1 MSQRKSE
8 INNKIVVCT
17 TYFVLLCFAAS
28 TYNTLQTF
36 FFCFL
41 LKLRR
46 GGTRMRTCVALF
58 PFFCVV
64 PETDSILCLQMSR
77 ILRRYSHQSNV
88 SSLRLYMITQKF
100 LLRALTSGSVQYTSS
115 SSFQAKTIVK

>member
-1 MSQRKSE
+1 
-8 INNKIVVCT
+8 
-17 TYFVLLCFAAS
+17 
-28 TYNTLQTF
+28 
-36 FFCFL
+36 
-41 LKLRR
+41 
-46 GGTRMRTCVALF
+46 MRTCVALF

-100 LLRALTSGSVQYTSS
+100 LLRALTSGSVQNTSS
-115 SSFQAKTIVK
+115 SSFKVKTIVK